1 MSLTMKTFDVLIN
14 NYRIQYIREINSIL
28 HKHGNGFITAPAAML
43 DIGEAQENYDLNV
56 RELIETF
63 DDKKEQQEAYYRY
76 MNSLGF

>member
-1 MSLTMKTFDVLIN
+1 MSLSMKTFDVLIN

-43 DIGEAQENYDLNV
+43 NIGEAQENYDLNV
-56 RELIETF
+56 RELIGTF
-63 DDKKEQQEAYYRY
+63 DNKKEQQEAYYRY

>member
-1 MSLTMKTFDVLIN
+1 MNLTMKTFDVLIN
-14 NYRIQYIREINSIL
+14 NHRIQYIREINSIL
-28 HKHGNGFITAPAAML
+28 HKHGNGFVTAPTAML

-63 DDKKEQQEAYYRY
+63 DNKKEQQEAYYRY